1 MDEAKAL
8 TIVAALADGINPL
21 TGEVFPLDSPYQSP
35 DIVRALFLARAAL
48 DAKGRARPRSGLPD
62 NAGKPWNA
70 AEDSKLLADFERGL
84 SLVELARSH
93 ARTAAGI
100 QARLEKHGRL
110 QPQPLSRASGH
121 ARRSQANG
129 VEASGASTL

>member
-8 TIVAALADGINPL
+8 GIVAALADGINPL

-35 DIVRALFLARAAL
+35 DIVRAMFMARAAL
-48 DAKGRARPRSGLPD
+48 DGVSRSRPRSGVPG
-62 NAGKPWNA
+62 NAGKPWTA
-70 AEDSKLLADFERGL
+70 QEDSKLLADFDGGC

-110 QPQPLSRASGH
+110 Q
-121 ARRSQANG
+121 
-129 VEASGASTL
+129 GASFGSPSRSFRHNAPSAATAKA